1 MLLYTKKML
10 PYNIINILCLLL
22 GNILFLF
29 SFALLFNSAEYS
41 LNYYAWLKYID
52 IFSCVFLLVNIV
64 LGSIL
69 LIPQYLLNPPKQK
82 KVLHTIFSIIQVYI
96 VILAFFNLI
105 SFYTGAIHILIIL
118 AISFMILAQVVMLIS
133 NIAVEKDMLFDGYD
147 KEYFKDVRVFDKQN
161 KVVLKT
167 NITQLTPSSIV
178 INKKTLISAIL
189 SIICYLFILVVYIAW
204 IFQFELSINQI
215 VIYIFLGSVIILFLM
230 LLLGFL
236 LIQYKCSLKFLY
248 INRWVPV
255 VLLCVNIILS
265 CGIVAILYF
274 AISVQISIY
283 ILMPVVVML
292 CLINYL
298 LLSIIYTNKTL
309 YSKILK

>member
-29 SFALLFNSAEYS
+29 SFVLLFNSSEYS
-41 LNYYAWLKYID
+41 LSYYSWLKYID
-52 IFSCVFLLVNIV
+52 IFSCVFLLTNIV

-96 VILAFFNLI
+96 VVLAFFNLI

-133 NIAVEKDMLFDGYD
+133 NVAVEKDMLFDGYD
-147 KEYFKDVRVFDKQN
+147 KEYFKEAKVFDKQN
-161 KVVLKT
+161 KIVLKT
-167 NITQLTPSSIV
+167 NITELNPASVV
-178 INKKTLISAIL
+178 INKKTLITAVL
-189 SIICYLFILVVYIAW
+189 SIICYLSILTVYIAW
-204 IFQFELSINQI
+204 ILKFELSINQS
-215 VIYIFLGSVIILFLM
+215 VIYIFFGSIIVLLLM
-230 LLLGFL
+230 LLLSFL
-236 LIQYKCSLKFLY
+236 LMQYKNSLKFLY

-255 VLLCVNIILS
+255 VLLCVNIILL
-265 CGIVAILYF
+265 CGIVVILYF
-274 AISVQISIY
+274 ASSVQINIY